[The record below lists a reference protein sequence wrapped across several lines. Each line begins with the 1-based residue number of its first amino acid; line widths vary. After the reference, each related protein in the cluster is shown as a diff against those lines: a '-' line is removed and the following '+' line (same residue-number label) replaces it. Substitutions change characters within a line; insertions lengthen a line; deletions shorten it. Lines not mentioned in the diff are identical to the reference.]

1 MNIRALSPADVRP
14 RLAALRELLIDA
26 VASGAS
32 VGYLHPL
39 PPALAAQYW
48 AGVQASLET
57 GETVLLVAEAPDGR
71 MCGTVQLVL
80 ATKPNAPHRAEV
92 SKLLV
97 HSDYRRQGIGR
108 ALLQALETHAHQHQ
122 RSTLVLDTRRGDVSE
137 QLYRQ
142 MGYTLAGEIPA
153 YVRNEAGELQSTM
166 VYYKLLTEAVPSTI

>member
-1 MNIRALSPADVRP
+1 MNIRALTPAEMRP
-14 RLAALRELLIDA
+14 RLAALQELLIDA

-39 PPALAAQYW
+39 PPELAAQYW
-48 AGVQASLET
+48 AGVLASVAAA
-57 GETVLLVAEAPDGR
+57 ETVLLVAEAPDGSV
-71 MCGTVQLVL
+71 CGTVQLVL

-97 HSDYRRQGIGR
+97 HSAYRRQGIGR
-108 ALLQALETHAHQHQ
+108 ALLHALETHARRHQ

-142 MGYTLAGEIPA
+142 TGYTLAGEIPA

-166 VYYKLLTEAVPSTI
+166 VYYKLLTEAAPGTT